1 VRPDIE
7 QLLAEREDRLQ
18 AELAELTRPTGE
30 VGAISFGKRV
40 GEGTSMAV
48 DRLTAVSAQE
58 QLLSMLEDVRRA
70 RRRVAD
76 GSFGVCEV
84 CGELIPEERLEV
96 RPWAN
101 RCVPHS

>member
-7 QLLAEREDRLQ
+7 RLLIEREDRLQ

-76 GSFGVCEV
+76 GTFGVCEV
-84 CGELIPEERLEV
+84 CGEPIPEERLEV

-101 RCVPHS
+101 RCVQHS